1 MILHPNLGVGL
12 DIIEEDRR
20 IKVPAFFKKVIARQT
35 ELESLGEELRVLYV
49 AFTRAK
55 EKLIITGCIKDEEM
69 LQQIRETGELIAEEY
84 LPEGIRIEAYV
95 PPELFEKIHA

>member
-1 MILHPNLGVGL
+1 MCIR
-12 DIIEEDRR
+12 DR
-20 IKVPAFFKKVIARQT
+20 VIARQT

-69 LQQIRETGELIAEEY
+69 LQQIREIYCGSNRKALNFKERAEAKTFLELS
-84 LPEGIRIEAYV
+84 L
-95 PPELFEKIHA
+95 IHILKHIHLMAQSMMEVWQLS